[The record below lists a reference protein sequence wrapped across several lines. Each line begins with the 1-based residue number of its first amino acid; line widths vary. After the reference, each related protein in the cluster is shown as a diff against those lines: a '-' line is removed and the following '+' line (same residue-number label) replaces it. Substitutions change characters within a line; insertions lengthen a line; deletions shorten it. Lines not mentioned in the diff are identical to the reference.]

1 MPEHNFDRP
10 RGTLVEL
17 SIDAASLQGNLLGD
31 PTRRTVAV
39 YLPPDYDASDRRYP
53 VVVDLAAFTGS
64 GLKRLS
70 WTAFG
75 ESVPQR
81 IDRLMAEGAMGPVI
95 AVFPDAFTSLG
106 GNQYL
111 DTPVLGH
118 WDRFLNEEMIPR
130 IDASFRTLAAPRHRA
145 VLGKSSGGY
154 GAIVQGMRHGDRWG
168 AVACHSGDMGFEW
181 VYLRD
186 LPAALDA
193 LARTDGSIE
202 RYLREVAAAPKVRG
216 EHFQTLMVLALA
228 ASYDPDPRAPL
239 GIRLP
244 VDMHTCELDP
254 TRWSRWLEHDPVR
267 MIDEP
272 SCQENLR
279 RLSALYIDC
288 GRRDQYFLHYGART
302 LVRKLERLGIA
313 HHYEEFDDNHSSIDY
328 RLDVSLPF
336 LYRAIATV

>member
-1 MPEHNFDRP
+1 DRP

-111 DTPVLGH
+111 DTPVLG
-118 WDRFLNEEMIPR
+118 
-130 IDASFRTLAAPRHRA
+130 
-145 VLGKSSGGY
+145 
-154 GAIVQGMRHGDRWG
+154 
-168 AVACHSGDMGFEW
+168 
-181 VYLRD
+181 
-186 LPAALDA
+186 
-193 LARTDGSIE
+193 
-202 RYLREVAAAPKVRG
+202 
-216 EHFQTLMVLALA
+216 
-228 ASYDPDPRAPL
+228 
-239 GIRLP
+239 
-244 VDMHTCELDP
+244 
-254 TRWSRWLEHDPVR
+254 
-267 MIDEP
+267 
-272 SCQENLR
+272 
-279 RLSALYIDC
+279 
-288 GRRDQYFLHYGART
+288 
-302 LVRKLERLGIA
+302 
-313 HHYEEFDDNHSSIDY
+313 
-328 RLDVSLPF
+328 
-336 LYRAIATV
+336 